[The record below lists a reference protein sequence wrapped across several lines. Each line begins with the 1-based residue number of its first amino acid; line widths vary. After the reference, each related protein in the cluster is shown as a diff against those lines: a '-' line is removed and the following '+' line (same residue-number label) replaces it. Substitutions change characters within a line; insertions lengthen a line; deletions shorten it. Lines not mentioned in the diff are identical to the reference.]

1 MVGSEVVYN
10 KKFDSL
16 QKIIDFLEEKVI
28 KEENWCFCPSASPNM
43 TFQDKLKK
51 FAEDGLNKNNDTRTM
66 KTVGG
71 HYVYK
76 LEKDGNGLEQLK
88 VTMPVKKTRLLP
100 TRKEQIALIVNL
112 AIEHLKRT
120 GHSISINMCELTL
133 NRTHWIGPE
142 KINYILM
149 AIERLHLIGKKVET
163 GEDEEDTAK
172 SSRAKRKTTKGNKE
186 TIRRKDKKPES
197 TQKQQQLPK
206 GELRKDLL

>member
-1 MVGSEVVYN
+1 
-10 KKFDSL
+10 
-16 QKIIDFLEEKVI
+16 
-28 KEENWCFCPSASPNM
+28 
-43 TFQDKLKK
+43 
-51 FAEDGLNKNNDTRTM
+51 
-66 KTVGG
+66 
-71 HYVYK
+71 
-76 LEKDGNGLEQLK
+76 
-88 VTMPVKKTRLLP
+88 TRLLP

-172 SSRAKRKTTKGNKE
+172 SSRAKRKTTKVATNAGTSNNQEEKE
-186 TIRRKDKKPES
+186 TSLSKMKRALKELIDPLSKNYTIEEGKKRRRDQDKF
-197 TQKQQQLPK
+197 TQ
-206 GELRKDLL
+206 